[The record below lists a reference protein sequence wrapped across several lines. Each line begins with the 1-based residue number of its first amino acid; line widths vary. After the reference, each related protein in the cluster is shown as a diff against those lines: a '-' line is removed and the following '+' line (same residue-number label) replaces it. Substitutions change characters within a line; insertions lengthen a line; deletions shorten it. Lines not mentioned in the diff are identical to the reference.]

1 MPYFN
6 VPVTAICKVLVEA
19 ANEAEAME
27 RATDEIT
34 YGIFKMTSAG
44 PAQRINS
51 EDVDSFLRHADVV
64 LTD

>member
-6 VPVTAICKVLVEA
+6 VPVTAICKVFVEA
-19 ANEAEAME
+19 ADETEAME
-27 RATDEIT
+27 RAIDEIT

-44 PAQRINS
+44 PAERVKS
-51 EDVDSFLRHADVV
+51 EDVDRFLRHADVV

>member
-6 VPVTAICKVLVEA
+6 VPVTAMCKVLVEA
-19 ANEAEAME
+19 ADEAEAME

-44 PAQRINS
+44 PAERVNS
-51 EDVDSFLRHADVV
+51 EDVDRFLRHADVV

>member
-6 VPVTAICKVLVEA
+6 VPVTAMCKVLVEA
-19 ANEAEAME
+19 ADEAEAME

-44 PAQRINS
+44 PAEHINS